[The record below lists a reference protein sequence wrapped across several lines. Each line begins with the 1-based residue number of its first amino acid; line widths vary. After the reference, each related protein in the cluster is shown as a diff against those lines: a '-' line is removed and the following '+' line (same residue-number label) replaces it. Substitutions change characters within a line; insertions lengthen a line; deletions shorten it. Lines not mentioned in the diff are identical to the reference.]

1 VEVSIS
7 TTRSRISREQALG
20 WSAVVL
26 SALISGF
33 WAFWGIVENF
43 HEGWYLP
50 SLLDNLGLMLLQ
62 YLSPMLI
69 FVALSFLAIR
79 WPILGLSAYGAL
91 ALFVV
96 GFFGGFTEVTLYFLV
111 LPLLLLGVLFW
122 KGRPQPRQRAYIVLA
137 GVPLVVL
144 LALGIEPA
152 VRVAQRVDD
161 GNLGMRVV
169 RGNGVSLAWAPEG
182 PGWPERPMPW
192 DEARRV
198 CEHLVEDGSSLSPEV
213 QHIWRLPTAD
223 EAVRSM
229 ARHGVN
235 AQGQWDS
242 SLARARYSEQPDKE
256 SPLWNVHSPIIYWWT
271 ATEADS
277 SSAYIIVYDGKVW
290 PKLKRQWMGCRCVK
304 EAPGQ

>member
-122 KGRPQPRQRAYIVLA
+122 KGRPQPRQASRSWSSWPWVSSRLFEL
-137 GVPLVVL
+137 PS
-144 LALGIEPA
+144 ALMTEIWACAWSG
-152 VRVAQRVDD
+152 
-161 GNLGMRVV
+161 GMV
-169 RGNGVSLAWAPEG
+169 
-182 PGWPERPMPW
+182 
-192 DEARRV
+192 
-198 CEHLVEDGSSLSPEV
+198 
-213 QHIWRLPTAD
+213 
-223 EAVRSM
+223 
-229 ARHGVN
+229 
-235 AQGQWDS
+235 
-242 SLARARYSEQPDKE
+242 
-256 SPLWNVHSPIIYWWT
+256 
-271 ATEADS
+271 
-277 SSAYIIVYDGKVW
+277 
-290 PKLKRQWMGCRCVK
+290 
-304 EAPGQ
+304 